1 MIMILFGCTDRSGQE
16 HSIKYGN
23 TSAVPSAKVQYI
35 FAVHPLHNSRRYFE
49 VYQPLVD
56 HINRHAAAFEIRLE
70 ASKDYS
76 QFEEKLIRRQ
86 FHFALP
92 NPYQSIYAVQYGY
105 TIFGKMG
112 DDDRFRGIIV
122 VRKDAGINTI
132 MDLKNSSISFPSAT
146 ALAAGMMPK
155 YFLQS
160 NGLDVEKDVTCLYVG
175 SQESAIMNVF
185 LGKTK
190 AGCTWP
196 PPWESF
202 LLEHPEVK
210 DALMV
215 RWKTDP
221 LVNNAVVYRN
231 DVLPEHAAEFGRIIF
246 ALHNSADG
254 KEILKRINLSRFEP
268 VHQDEYVRRVDL
280 FLAKYQKVFGKL
292 PGIGGTP

>member
-1 MIMILFGCTDRSGQE
+1 MTIIQYGCTDRSGQE
-16 HSIKYGN
+16 HSIKYGS
-23 TSAVPSAKVQYI
+23 TSAVPSAKTQYI

-56 HINRHAAAFEIRLE
+56 HINRHTAAFEIRLE

-76 QFEEKLIRRQ
+76 QFEDKLIRRQ

-92 NPYQSIYAVQYGY
+92 NPYQSVYAVQDGY

-112 DDDRFRGIIV
+112 DDDRFCGIIV

-155 YFLQS
+155 FFLQS
-160 NGLDVEKDVTCLYVG
+160 NGLDVEKDVKCLYVG
-175 SQESAIMNVF
+175 SQESSIMNVF

-202 LLEHPEVK
+202 LKEHPEVQ
-210 DALMV
+210 DALTI

-221 LVNNAVVYRN
+221 LVNNGLICRN
-231 DVLPEHAAEFGRIIF
+231 DVPTEHVEAFGAIIF
-246 ALHNSADG
+246 SLQNSDEG
-254 KEILKRINLSRFEP
+254 REILKRINLSKFEP
-268 VHQDEYVRRVDL
+268 IRQMDYTLRVDR
-280 FLAKYQKVFGKL
+280 FLAKYKRMFGKL
-292 PGIGGTP
+292 PVIGRTP